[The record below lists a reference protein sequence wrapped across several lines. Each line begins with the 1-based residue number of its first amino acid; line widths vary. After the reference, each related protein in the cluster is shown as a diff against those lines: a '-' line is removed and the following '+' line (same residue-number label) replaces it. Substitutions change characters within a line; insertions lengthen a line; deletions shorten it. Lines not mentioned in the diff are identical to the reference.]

1 MADTWKWTPNSKLC
15 FVTTGATAPFTEL
28 IKSVLNPAC
37 LDALRESGFTH
48 LLVQYGS
55 AQDVYQDSSMLAQA
69 YMRGSKSTQDL
80 IIDGI
85 DFNPDGLQFQF
96 QLVQRSKG
104 LVISHAGS
112 GSILEA
118 LRYQIPL
125 IVVPNTG
132 LLDNHQEELA
142 VAMERNNYLVRGDVT
157 NLAPAIKKSDDFR
170 LKMSQFPPVTSGKH
184 RETKSFAAIMDE
196 TTGYMD

>member
-1 MADTWKWTPNSKLC
+1 MAWNWTSDSKLC

-28 IKSVLNPAC
+28 IESVLSPTC
-37 LDALRESGFTH
+37 LDSLREGGFTH

-55 AQDVYQDSSMLAQA
+55 AQDVYKQFSKLASAYIQETTSSK
-69 YMRGSKSTQDL
+69 GDL

-85 DFNPDGLQFQF
+85 DFNPDGLKTQF

-142 VAMERNNYLVRGDVT
+142 VAMERNNYLVRGDVK

-170 LKMSQFPPVTSGKH
+170 LKMSQFPPITSGKH

>member
-1 MADTWKWTPNSKLC
+1 MAWNWTSDSKLC

-28 IKSVLNPAC
+28 IESVLSPTC
-37 LDALRESGFTH
+37 LDSLREGGFTH
-48 LLVQYGS
+48 ILVQYGS
-55 AQDVYQDSSMLAQA
+55 AQDVYKQFSKLASA
-69 YMRGSKSTQDL
+69 YIQETPSKGNL
-80 IIDGI
+80 VIDGI
-85 DFNPDGLQFQF
+85 DFNPDGLKTQF

-142 VAMERNNYLVRGDVT
+142 VAMERNNYLVRGDVK
-157 NLAPAIKKSDDFR
+157 NLAPAIKKSDEFR
-170 LKMSQFPPVTSGKH
+170 LKMSQFPPMTSGKH